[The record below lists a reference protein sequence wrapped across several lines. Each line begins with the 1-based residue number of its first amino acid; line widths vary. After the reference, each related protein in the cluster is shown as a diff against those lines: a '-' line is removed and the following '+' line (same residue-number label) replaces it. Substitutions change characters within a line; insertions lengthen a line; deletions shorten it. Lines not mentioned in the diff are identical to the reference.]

1 MKLNCIIIEDEPLA
15 RKGLENFIAKIPRL
29 DFKGSFPNPLPAMEK
44 IDSEQIDLI
53 FLDIKM
59 PELSGL
65 SFLKTLKNPP
75 MVIITTA
82 YPNYALQGF
91 ELNVTDYLL
100 KPFSFE
106 RFLAAV
112 NKALEKLPAKENNN
126 PASGD
131 FVFIKCNNKI
141 EKVLFDEIL
150 FIQAMENYVVIHTG
164 TRKLMAYLT
173 LKSVGDFLPANRFAK
188 IHKSYIIAIAKI
200 DSIEGNHIHIG
211 NYKIPF
217 NRNQKS
223 KTLDLIL
230 KDKFL
235 KR

>member
-15 RKGLENFIAKIPRL
+15 RKGLENFITQVPRL
-29 DFKGSFPNPLPAMEK
+29 AFKGSFPNPLPAMELL
-44 IDSEQIDLI
+44 DSEPIDLI

-65 SFLKTLKNPP
+65 SFLKTLQDPP
-75 MVIITTA
+75 SVIITTA

-112 NKALEKLPAKENNN
+112 NKVKPN
-126 PASGD
+126 PAPHTHLATED
-131 FVFIKCNNKI
+131 FIFIKCNQKI
-141 EKVLFDEIL
+141 EKICFDEVLFVK
-150 FIQAMENYVVIHTG
+150 AMENYVIVQTE
-164 TRKLMAYLT
+164 TRKLIAYLT
-173 LKSVGDFLPANRFAK
+173 LKAVEGFFPESRFAK
-188 IHKSYIIAIAKI
+188 IHKSYIISIPKI
-200 DSIEGNHIHIG
+200 DSIEGSQIHIG
-211 NYKIPF
+211 DYAIPF
-217 NRNQKS
+217 NRNHKS
-223 KTLDLIL
+223 KILDSIL
-230 KDKFL
+230 KDKLL

>member
-15 RKGLENFIAKIPRL
+15 RKGLENFIAKVAHLNFR
-29 DFKGSFPNPLPAMEK
+29 GSFPNPLPAMEK
-44 IDSEQIDLI
+44 MESEPIDLI

-65 SFLKTLKNPP
+65 SFLKTLRNPP
-75 MVIITTA
+75 EVIITTA

-91 ELNVTDYLL
+91 ELNVRDYLL

-112 NKALEKLPAKENNN
+112 NKVSLS
-126 PASGD
+126 PASTAVTEQAADD
-131 FVFIKCNNKI
+131 FVFIRCNNKI
-141 EKVLFDEIL
+141 EKVFFQEIL
-150 FIQAMENYVVIHTG
+150 FIQALENYVIIQTE
-164 TRKLMAYLT
+164 TRKLIAYLT
-173 LKSVGDFLPANRFAK
+173 LKSVEAFLPAARFTK
-188 IHKSYIIAIAKI
+188 IHKSYIIAIPKI
-200 DSIEGNHIHIG
+200 DCIEGNTIRIG
-211 NYKIPF
+211 DFAIPF
-217 NRNQKS
+217 NRNHKS
-223 KTLDLIL
+223 KTLDAIL